1 MRRAFLTVL
10 AMVMVIALAATA
22 AIAATI
28 SCTGGLCEGTPQR
41 DKITGSNSADDI
53 RAKASVDLVDARD
66 GRDEVRLGAGG
77 TPVDM
82 EFAEGGRGRDELHGG
97 SGGDELAD
105 FVPSDINDTD
115 RLFGERNDDFL
126 FAEDGDNNDTLNG
139 GPGADDCFGD
149 PGDRIVDCEGEN
161 RAGSVTRASGD
172 PAPRTAS
179 TLGFSD

>member
-1 MRRAFLTVL
+1 
-10 AMVMVIALAATA
+10 
-22 AIAATI
+22 
-28 SCTGGLCEGTPQR
+28 
-41 DKITGSNSADDI
+41 
-53 RAKASVDLVDARD
+53 
-66 GRDEVRLGAGG
+66 
-77 TPVDM
+77 M